1 MSRDFLIPVREA
13 ILRALK
19 ADSGHTELVPA
30 ASIYPPRTPANPTW
44 PFQRYGTATYIPW
57 KSSGEDGQA
66 ISTAIHSFARATDD
80 TPDGE
85 AAAAALNASTAAI
98 LDGPGGKG
106 LVLDLDG
113 TRAVVRVTGGRVTS
127 DGEEADDWH
136 GWVDVEV
143 TVSAAEA

>member
-19 ADSGHTELVPA
+19 ADSAHIELVPA
-30 ASIYPPRTPANPTW
+30 ARIYPPRTPAKPDW

-57 KSSGEDGQA
+57 RSSGEDGQA

-80 TPDGE
+80 QPDGE
-85 AAAAALNASTAAI
+85 AAAAALNASTAAL
-98 LDGPGGKG
+98 LDGPHGRG

-136 GWVDVEV
+136 AWTELEV
-143 TVSAAEA
+143 IVSAAEA